1 MRKLN
6 TPGLNRGIAE
16 LISDI
21 HVSEEIH
28 LIRSGSL
35 VHRALIRRG
44 LALRSPHPPSG
55 RL

>member
-6 TPGLNRGIAE
+6 TPGLNRVTAE

-28 LIRSGSL
+28 LIRSGNRA
-35 VHRALIRRG
+35 HRALIRRG